1 MIFQQK
7 EIRVLGQVFRV
18 LKKICTVSQDVR
30 DFFFEHKT
38 HVVCHII
45 VDKAINE
52 CEVEEG
58 NRVCCLVGHFIGF
71 LSNLVTCA
79 PADSLIPSTVLQM
92 VLESVSIITY
102 ISKAHFE
109 NNPDEDY
116 EKSFLNASIHTPL
129 LVLLHNSTCK
139 SHELRER
146 LLVSLNG

>member
-1 MIFQQK
+1 MIFHQK

-30 DFFFEHKT
+30 DFFFENKT
-38 HVVCHII
+38 HVVCHKI
-45 VDKAINE
+45 VEKAINE
-52 CEVEEG
+52 CPIEEG
-58 NRVCCLVGHFIGF
+58 NRVSCLVGHFIGF
-71 LSNLVTCA
+71 LSNEVTCA
-79 PADSLIPSTVLQM
+79 PNDSLIPSTVLQM

-109 NNPDEDY
+109 NNSDEDY